1 VLRSG
6 HTLFWRRDGARDPGR
21 ARAKRMM
28 KPQEQLALLKRGVAQ
43 IVSEEELLAKIQRA
57 AREGRPLRVKYGA
70 DPSAPDIHLGH
81 TVPIRK
87 LKQFQDLGH
96 HVIFIIGDFT
106 GRIGDPSGRSE
117 TRRQL
122 TEDEVMA
129 NARTYQDQIFKI
141 LNPEKT
147 EVVFNSSWLGRLDFE
162 SVIELAAKYTVARL
176 LERDDFKRRLEE
188 ERPVSVHELL
198 YPLAQAYDSVA
209 IRADVELG
217 GTDQTFNF
225 LLTRDIQREYG
236 QEPQV
241 AVTMPLLEGTDGVQ
255 KMSKSLNNYIGI
267 NEDPRETY
275 GKVMS
280 LPDNLM
286 LRYLELVTEVPMEE
300 IEAARVELEDGS
312 LHPRD
317 LKMRLAREIVSMYHG
332 DEAAQ
337 EAEAEFK
344 RVFQEGDLPG
354 EIPDVALRCQS
365 PVSLVR
371 LLVETGLAPSNSEAR
386 RLISQGAV
394 RLDRERVAGDRD
406 VFLSDGMIL
415 QVGKRRY
422 CRIRL
427 G

>member
-1 VLRSG
+1 
-6 HTLFWRRDGARDPGR
+6 
-21 ARAKRMM
+21 MM
-28 KPQEQLALLKRGVAQ
+28 KPQEQMALLKRGIAQ
-43 IVSEEELLAKIQRA
+43 IVSEEELLAKIERA
-57 AREGRPLRVKYGA
+57 KKEGRPLRVKYGA

-141 LNPEKT
+141 LNPERT
-147 EVVFNSSWLGRLDFE
+147 EVVFNSSWLGRLDFV
-162 SVIELAAKYTVARL
+162 SVIELAAKYTLARL
-176 LERDDFKRRLEE
+176 LERDDFKRRMEE

-209 IRADVELG
+209 IKADVELG

-241 AVTMPLLEGTDGVQ
+241 AVTMPLLEGTDGMQ

-275 GKVMS
+275 GKIMS
-280 LPDNLM
+280 VPDNLM
-286 LRYLELVTEVPMEE
+286 LRYLELVTEVPIEE
-300 IEAARVELEDGS
+300 IEAAKAGLEDGS

-337 EAEAEFK
+337 EAGDEFK

-354 EIPDVALRCQS
+354 EIPDVALSCS
-365 PVSLVR
+365 NTVTLVR

-394 RLDRERVAGDRD
+394 RLDRERVAEDRE
-406 VFLSDGMIL
+406 VLLSDGMIL

>member
-1 VLRSG
+1 
-6 HTLFWRRDGARDPGR
+6 
-21 ARAKRMM
+21 MM
-28 KPQEQLALLKRGVAQ
+28 KPQEQMALLKRGIAQ
-43 IVSEEELLAKIQRA
+43 IVSEEELLAKIERA
-57 AREGRPLRVKYGA
+57 KKEGRPLRVKYGA

-141 LNPEKT
+141 LNPERT
-147 EVVFNSSWLGRLDFE
+147 EVVFNSSWLGRLDFV
-162 SVIELAAKYTVARL
+162 SVIELAAKYTLARL
-176 LERDDFKRRLEE
+176 LERDDFKRRMEE

-209 IRADVELG
+209 IKADVELG

-241 AVTMPLLEGTDGVQ
+241 AVTMPLLEGTDGMQ

-275 GKVMS
+275 GKIMS
-280 LPDNLM
+280 VPDNLM
-286 LRYLELVTEVPMEE
+286 LRYLELVTEVPIEE
-300 IEAARVELEDGS
+300 IEAAKAGLEDGS

-337 EAEAEFK
+337 EA
-344 RVFQEGDLPG
+344 GD
-354 EIPDVALRCQS
+354 
-365 PVSLVR
+365 
-371 LLVETGLAPSNSEAR
+371 
-386 RLISQGAV
+386 
-394 RLDRERVAGDRD
+394 
-406 VFLSDGMIL
+406 
-415 QVGKRRY
+415 
-422 CRIRL
+422 
-427 G
+427 

>member
-1 VLRSG
+1 
-6 HTLFWRRDGARDPGR
+6 
-21 ARAKRMM
+21 MM
-28 KPQEQLALLKRGVAQ
+28 KPQEQMALLKRGIAQ
-43 IVSEEELLAKIQRA
+43 IVSEEELLAKIERA
-57 AREGRPLRVKYGA
+57 KKEGRPLRVKYGA

-141 LNPEKT
+141 LNPERT
-147 EVVFNSSWLGRLDFE
+147 EVVFNSSWLGRLDFV

-241 AVTMPLLEGTDGVQ
+241 AVTMPLLEGTDGMQ

-275 GKVMS
+275 GKIMS
-280 LPDNLM
+280 VPDNLM
-286 LRYLELVTEVPMEE
+286 LRYLELVTEVPIEE
-300 IEAARVELEDGS
+300 LEAARAGLEDGS

-337 EAEAEFK
+337 EAGDEFK

-354 EIPDVALRCQS
+354 EIPDVALSCS
-365 PVSLVR
+365 NTATLVR

-394 RLDRERVAGDRD
+394 RLDRERVAEDRE
-406 VFLSDGMIL
+406 VLLSDGMIL